1 MEEYKIYDGEVYWR
15 RDKYLD
21 EVIKLRIGIVN
32 AKFKVNILRIQEK
45 RLRREIEK
53 LKVETGLLKEIKLR
67 DKM

>member
-15 RDKYLD
+15 RDKYLA